1 MVLQE
6 MVLQGMVLQG
16 MVSQMERYFEM
27 KLG

>member
-6 MVLQGMVLQG
+6 MVLQGMALQG
-16 MVSQMERYFEM
+16 MVSQMERYFGM

>member
-6 MVLQGMVLQG
+6 MVLQGMALQG